1 MSKARHRH
9 LAVHASPHYDAE
21 HLGANRGSP
30 GAQSDQQKDRIMLD
44 ILRRSAGG
52 VVGVFLIGLLVF
64 AFALWGI
71 ADTFTGF
78 SNSTLASV
86 GNEDIERDE
95 YHLRLRQQI
104 QQVSQQIGEPLTISQ
119 ARSLGVDRRV
129 LTDMLGMAALSGMAK
144 NMGLAHSD
152 EQVARQIINDPA
164 FFGPTGKFDA
174 PTFRSILR
182 QNGLTE
188 KLFVKDQREFH
199 LRQQLMDSTVRQSLV
214 PDALL
219 SQMYNHVLEKRV
231 ARYLIISLDATDEVG
246 DPTEEELE
254 NFFSETKLRFTE
266 PERRNGSILLI
277 TPERFAETIKISDD
291 EIRAEYDLSIDEFS
305 SPERRAIDQLVLSSD
320 DEITEINELLEAKRP
335 FAEIVNAAN
344 QNLDDTD
351 LGLITRDGLISGT
364 LADRT
369 FSMQEGEVSNI
380 IQGPLGAVILRVRK
394 IEQGTVRPYK
404 EVRDILRDRLAYD
417 RAVNEMIE
425 FSETVEDERA
435 AAIELEEIGQ
445 RFDLEV
451 VKILNIDRDGNR
463 GSDAGSSADRLVSSY
478 PALTQAL
485 FEAAIGEDL
494 PMIEMPD
501 GTFVWVRLD
510 QITPSRVKPLEEV
523 RADATAQWQLA
534 ERGKLLEA
542 MAEHFVKKGNE
553 SGSFKSIT
561 KEIGRDPLVSEP
573 MTRQVTNE
581 TFSEQAI
588 EKLFSL
594 QGGRFAWARV
604 GFGADLVVLQAA
616 RITPPNADDGEATSL
631 IHNGERGKFQ
641 SDLTAQFV
649 RALQNSYG
657 VTINRQNIETALS
670 ELVTQ

>member
-1 MSKARHRH
+1 
-9 LAVHASPHYDAE
+9 
-21 HLGANRGSP
+21 
-30 GAQSDQQKDRIMLD
+30 MLD

-52 VVGVFLIGLLVF
+52 VVGIFLIGLLVI

-78 SNSTLASV
+78 SNATLASV
-86 GNEDIERDE
+86 GDEPIERDE
-95 YHLRLRQQI
+95 YRLRLQQQI
-104 QQVSQQIGEPLTISQ
+104 QQVSQQIGEPLSVGQ
-119 ARSLGVDRRV
+119 ARSLGIDQRV

-164 FFGPTGKFDA
+164 FFGPSGKFDA

-188 KLFVKDQREFH
+188 KMFVKDQREFQ
-199 LRQQLMDSTVRQSLV
+199 LRQQLMDSSVRQSLV

-219 SQMYNHVLEKRV
+219 SQMYRHVLEKRV
-231 ARYLIISLDATDEVG
+231 ARYLIVSLDATDEVG
-246 DPTEEELE
+246 EPTEEELE

-266 PERRNGSILLI
+266 PERRDGSVLLI

-291 EIRAEYDLSIDEFS
+291 EILAEYDLSIDEFS

-320 DEITEINELLEAKRP
+320 EEIETINKLLDENRP
-335 FAEIVNAAN
+335 FAEIVDAAS
-344 QNLDDTD
+344 QTLDDTD
-351 LGLITRDGLISGT
+351 LGLITRDGLISST
-364 LADRT
+364 LAERA
-369 FSMQEGEVSNI
+369 FSMQAGEVSDI
-380 IQGPLGAVILRVRK
+380 IEGPLGAVILRVRK
-394 IEQGTVRPYK
+394 IEEGAVRPYE

-435 AAIELEEIGQ
+435 AGIDLEEIGQ

-451 VKILNIDRDGNR
+451 VKISNIDRDGSG
-463 GSDAGSSADRLVSSY
+463 GSKIEAQAGALISAY
-478 PALTQAL
+478 PTLIQNI
-485 FEAAIGEDL
+485 FGGVVGEDL
-494 PMIEMPD
+494 PMLEMPD
-501 GTFVWVRLD
+501 GTFAWVRLD
-510 QITPSRVKPLEEV
+510 QITPSRVKPLDEV
-523 RADATAQWQLA
+523 RADAITQWQLD
-534 ERGKLLEA
+534 ERSKLLEA

-553 SGSFKSIT
+553 SSSFKTIT
-561 KEIGRDPLVSEP
+561 KEFGRDPLTSEP
-573 MTRQVTNE
+573 MTRQVSNE
-581 TFSEQAI
+581 TFSEQAV

-594 QGGRFAWARV
+594 QSGRFAWARV
-604 GFGADLVVLQAA
+604 GFGTDLIVMQASEVM
-616 RITPPNADDGEATSL
+616 PPKTDDGEATQT
-631 IHNGERGKFQ
+631 IYGGERTKFQ

-657 VTINRQNIETALS
+657 VSINQQNIETTLG
-670 ELVTQ
+670 ELVAQ